1 MKKKLILIFTILICL
16 NLFGCSS
23 KNNIKDKSKE
33 DTNITSAIE
42 EDDIDKKIPEMVP
55 VEDDDII
62 IYDYDKIT
70 NVDNDERRDM
80 KKEFEK
86 PVAEVV
92 EFENEDIITS
102 SSVETPIVPPGV

>member
-1 MKKKLILIFTILICL
+1 MKKKLILFFTILVCL
-16 NLFGCSS
+16 NLFGCSL
-23 KNNIKDKSKE
+23 KDNIQNKPKE
-33 DTNITSAIE
+33 DTNITST
-42 EDDIDKKIPEMVP
+42 
-55 VEDDDII
+55 VEDDDEKEIAEMIPIEKDDMI
-62 IYDYDKIT
+62 IYDSDNIT
-70 NVDNDERRDM
+70 SVDNDERTDM